1 MKCLKLGSVLLC
13 APGCC
18 RKLGYHSSTK
28 ELWSSNKLNYSVYKI
43 TRTILIYNVFIEYL
57 WMTTRCC
64 TLRRAKNTPTRS
76 FVSNLYISE
85 GVPDNS
91 DRDKSAR
98 KRGLVGPYAKT
109 TRTINKIDR
118 NHKDT
123 VWHLSTVL
131 GNVKKKS
138 LYNQPKPYFFLKIIV
153 KSFLDRFLQ
162 MLHQNIRNCLYFD
175 WLFTHYVVMS
185 DFYLYIIF
193 VFPVCV

>member
-1 MKCLKLGSVLLC
+1 MFSLNIYEWQQDVARYVVLRIPPLVHLCQICIYLK
-13 APGCC
+13 
-18 RKLGYHSSTK
+18 GYQ
-28 ELWSSNKLNYSVYKI
+28 
-43 TRTILIYNVFIEYL
+43 
-57 WMTTRCC
+57 TTRP
-64 TLRRAKNTPTRS
+64 A
-76 FVSNLYISE
+76 
-85 GVPDNS
+85 DNS

-98 KRGLVGPYAKT
+98 KRGLVGPYVKT

-138 LYNQPKPYFFLKIIV
+138 LYNQPKPYFFQKIIV

-162 MLHQNIRNCLYFD
+162 MLHQNFRNCLYFD